1 MRLLIATI
9 LLIFISSKLL
19 AQEDKK
25 VDKQKTYTSSEV
37 VVSGSMKKMSKKDSP
52 LPIEVYR
59 TEFFQKAAVNNLL
72 DATQQITGLRPQ
84 INCSVCNTGDIHLN
98 GMEGPYTAVLIDGMP
113 IVSSLST
120 VYGLSG
126 IPLSM
131 IERVEV
137 IKGPGAAMY
146 GSEAMAGII
155 NIITKSTSTSDK
167 LYFETSLSS
176 QLESSN
182 DLALKWRL
190 SKHTQSLLSLNYFNF
205 DNKLDVN
212 KDGFTDIALQ
222 KRISLFNKYTFDND
236 RSLINFAYRLM
247 YEDRW
252 GGELN
257 WNENF
262 RAGDSIYGETIQTK
276 RLEVISSIK
285 PNKDKP
291 LEFQTSYVYHN
302 QRSTYGTT
310 NFNAYQ
316 HTLFLQSIYRFQRT
330 NHDILTGLSLK
341 SNIYDDNTI
350 LTRTDIDTIK
360 TQVRTD
366 IIPGFFIQDE
376 WKFSARWKILM
387 AMRFDYDFNQG
398 LIASP
403 RTSVQ
408 FKANEQTQYRL
419 GAGRGFRVV
428 NVFTEDH
435 AALTGDRKIQFAEN
449 LNPESTINSFFSLDH
464 IFFLKNSYIK
474 SEFNLFNTYFFNRII
489 ANYDLDP
496 NKIVYKN
503 LDGYSISQGL
513 NAKFDWQSTER
524 LNIQFGFTLLDAF
537 EKTDST
543 RIDILFS
550 SRFSGNFSISYE
562 FSKLNLKLDYSGVF
576 YSPMRLPILPND
588 FRDEYSPWYALHTI
602 QATKT
607 FNKNWDVY
615 VAMKNIFDF
624 LPSNPLMR
632 SFDPFDK
639 QVNINNPNNY
649 TFDTTY
655 GYAPMQGRRMLIGV
669 RYKISS
675 S

>member
-1 MRLLIATI
+1 MRFII
-9 LLIFISSKLL
+9 LHILFILFSNLVY
-19 AQEDKK
+19 AQRSH
-25 VDKQKTYTSSEV
+25 TSSEV
-37 VVSGSMKKMSKKDSP
+37 VISGNLKKMSKKDSP

-59 TEFFQKAAVNNLL
+59 AEYFQKAAVNNLL

-155 NIITKSTSTSDK
+155 NIITKSTNSADK
-167 LYFETSLSS
+167 LYIESSLSS
-176 QLESSN
+176 QLESSS
-182 DLALKWRL
+182 DLAMKYNIG
-190 SKHTQSLLSLNYFNF
+190 KKAQAILSLNHFNF

-212 KDGFTDIALQ
+212 SDGFTDIALQ
-222 KRISLFNKYTFDND
+222 KRFSLFNKYTFEND

-257 WNENF
+257 WNDNF
-262 RAGDSIYGETIQTK
+262 RGGDSIYGETIQTK
-276 RLEVISSIK
+276 RLEIISSIK
-285 PNKDKP
+285 PNKISP
-291 LEFQTSYVYHN
+291 VEFQSSYVYHN
-302 QRSTYGTT
+302 QESTYGIT

-316 HTLFLQSIYRFQRT
+316 HTFFLQSIYRYQKSK
-330 NHDILTGLSLK
+330 HEILTGLALK
-341 SNIYDDNTI
+341 TNFYDDNTL
-350 LTRTDIDTIK
+350 LTREPIDSAK
-360 TQVRTD
+360 TKIRRDVV
-366 IIPGFFIQDE
+366 PGIFIQDE
-376 WKFSARWKILM
+376 WKFSLRWKALL
-387 AMRFDYDFNQG
+387 AMRFDYDLIQG
-398 LIASP
+398 LIVSP
-403 RTSVQ
+403 RTSLQ
-408 FKANEQTQYRL
+408 YKANEQTQYRI

-449 LNPESTINSFFSLDH
+449 LNPESTINSFFSVDH
-464 IFFLKNSYIK
+464 IFLLKNSYIK
-474 SEFNLFNTYFFNRII
+474 AEFNLFNTYFFNRII

-496 NKIVYKN
+496 NKIIYKN
-503 LDGYSISQGL
+503 LNGYSISQGL
-513 NAKFDWQSTER
+513 NAKFDWQSTEH
-524 LNIQFGFTLLDAF
+524 LNIQFGCTFLDAF
-537 EKTDST
+537 EKTDT
-543 RIDILFS
+543 NRIDILFS
-550 SRFSGNFSISYE
+550 SRFSGNISISYE
-562 FSKLNLKLDYSGVF
+562 LSKLKLKIDYSSVF

-588 FRDEYSPWYALHTI
+588 FRDEYTPWYAIHTI

-607 FNKNWDVY
+607 VNKWEVFL
-615 VAMKNIFDF
+615 AMKNIFDF
-624 LPSNPLMR
+624 IPTNPLMR

-639 QVNINNPNNY
+639 RIHIDNPNNY

-655 GYAPMQGRRMLIGV
+655 GYAPMQGRRILIGF
-669 RYKISS
+669 RYKIRGI
-675 S
+675 

>member
-1 MRLLIATI
+1 MRFII
-9 LLIFISSKLL
+9 LHILFILFSNLVY
-19 AQEDKK
+19 AQRSH
-25 VDKQKTYTSSEV
+25 TSSEV
-37 VVSGSMKKMSKKDSP
+37 VISGNLKKMSKKDSP

-59 TEFFQKAAVNNLL
+59 TEYFQKAAVNNLL

-155 NIITKSTSTSDK
+155 NIITKSTNSADK
-167 LYFETSLSS
+167 LYIESSLSS
-176 QLESSN
+176 QLESSS
-182 DLALKWRL
+182 DLAMKYNIG
-190 SKHTQSLLSLNYFNF
+190 KKAQAILSLNHFNF

-212 KDGFTDIALQ
+212 SDGFTDIALQ
-222 KRISLFNKYTFDND
+222 KRFSLFNKYTFEND
-236 RSLINFAYRLM
+236 LSLINFAYRLM

-257 WNENF
+257 WNDNF
-262 RAGDSIYGETIQTK
+262 RGGDSIYGETIQTK
-276 RLEVISSIK
+276 RLEIISSIK
-285 PNKDKP
+285 PNKISP
-291 LEFQTSYVYHN
+291 VEFQSSYVYHN
-302 QRSTYGTT
+302 QESTYGIT

-316 HTLFLQSIYRFQRT
+316 HTFFLQSIYRYQKSK
-330 NHDILTGLSLK
+330 HEILTGLALK
-341 SNIYDDNTI
+341 TNFYDDNTL
-350 LTRTDIDTIK
+350 LTREPIDSAK
-360 TQVRTD
+360 TKIRRDVV
-366 IIPGFFIQDE
+366 PGIFIQDE
-376 WKFSARWKILM
+376 WKFSLRWKALL
-387 AMRFDYDFNQG
+387 AMRFDYDLIQG
-398 LIASP
+398 LIVSP
-403 RTSVQ
+403 RTSLQ
-408 FKANEQTQYRL
+408 YKANEQTQYRI

-449 LNPESTINSFFSLDH
+449 LNPESTINSFFSVDH
-464 IFFLKNSYIK
+464 IFLLKNSYIK
-474 SEFNLFNTYFFNRII
+474 AEFNLFNTYFFNRII

-496 NKIVYKN
+496 NKIIYKN
-503 LDGYSISQGL
+503 LNGYSISQGL
-513 NAKFDWQSTER
+513 NAKFDWQSTEH
-524 LNIQFGFTLLDAF
+524 LNIQFGCTFLDAF
-537 EKTDST
+537 EKTDT
-543 RIDILFS
+543 NRIDILFS
-550 SRFSGNFSISYE
+550 SRFSGNISISYE
-562 FSKLNLKLDYSGVF
+562 LSKLKLKIDYSSVF

-588 FRDEYSPWYALHTI
+588 FRDEYTPWYAIHTI

-607 FNKNWDVY
+607 VNKWEVFL
-615 VAMKNIFDF
+615 AMKNIFDF
-624 LPSNPLMR
+624 LPTNPLMR

-639 QVNINNPNNY
+639 RIHIDNPNNY

-655 GYAPMQGRRMLIGV
+655 GYAPMQGRRILIGF
-669 RYKISS
+669 RYKIRGI
-675 S
+675 

>member
-1 MRLLIATI
+1 MRFII
-9 LLIFISSKLL
+9 LHILFILFSNLVY
-19 AQEDKK
+19 AQRSH
-25 VDKQKTYTSSEV
+25 TSSEV
-37 VVSGSMKKMSKKDSP
+37 VISGNLKKMSKKDSP

-59 TEFFQKAAVNNLL
+59 AEYFQKAAVNNLL

-155 NIITKSTSTSDK
+155 NIITKSTNSADK
-167 LYFETSLSS
+167 LYIESSLSS
-176 QLESSN
+176 QLESSS
-182 DLALKWRL
+182 DLAMKYNIG
-190 SKHTQSLLSLNYFNF
+190 KKAQAILSLNHFNF

-212 KDGFTDIALQ
+212 SDGFTDIALQ
-222 KRISLFNKYTFDND
+222 KRFSLFNKYTFEND

-257 WNENF
+257 WNDNF
-262 RAGDSIYGETIQTK
+262 RGGDSIYGETIQTK
-276 RLEVISSIK
+276 RLEIISSIK
-285 PNKDKP
+285 PNKISP
-291 LEFQTSYVYHN
+291 VEFQSSYVYHN
-302 QRSTYGTT
+302 QESTYGIT

-316 HTLFLQSIYRFQRT
+316 HTFFLQSIYRYQKSK
-330 NHDILTGLSLK
+330 HEILTGLALK
-341 SNIYDDNTI
+341 TNFYDDNTL
-350 LTRTDIDTIK
+350 LTREPNDSG
-360 TQVRTD
+360 RTKIRRD
-366 IIPGFFIQDE
+366 VVPGIFIQDE
-376 WKFSARWKILM
+376 WKFSLRWKALL
-387 AMRFDYDFNQG
+387 AMRFDYDLIQG
-398 LIASP
+398 LIISP
-403 RTSVQ
+403 RTSLQ
-408 FKANEQTQYRL
+408 YKANEQTQYRI

-449 LNPESTINSFFSLDH
+449 LNPESTINSFFSVDH
-464 IFFLKNSYIK
+464 IFLLKNSYIK
-474 SEFNLFNTYFFNRII
+474 AEFNLFNTYFFNRII

-496 NKIVYKN
+496 NKIIYKN
-503 LDGYSISQGL
+503 LNGYSISQGL
-513 NAKFDWQSTER
+513 NAKFDWQSTEH
-524 LNIQFGFTLLDAF
+524 LNIQFGCTFLDAF
-537 EKTDST
+537 EKTDT
-543 RIDILFS
+543 NRIDILFS
-550 SRFSGNFSISYE
+550 SRFSGNISISYE
-562 FSKLNLKLDYSGVF
+562 LSKLKLKIDYSSVF

-588 FRDEYSPWYALHTI
+588 FRDEYSPWYAIHTI

-607 FNKNWDVY
+607 VNKWEVFL
-615 VAMKNIFDF
+615 AMKNIFDF
-624 LPSNPLMR
+624 LPTNPLMR

-639 QVNINNPNNY
+639 RIHIDNPNNY

-655 GYAPMQGRRMLIGV
+655 GYAPMQGRRILIGF
-669 RYKISS
+669 RYKIRGI
-675 S
+675 

>member
-1 MRLLIATI
+1 MRSIGGTI
-9 LLIFISSKLL
+9 LIIFISNILF
-19 AQEDKK
+19 AQENTKSK
-25 VDKQKTYTSSEV
+25 EKTYTSSEV

-59 TEFFQKAAVNNLL
+59 AEFFQKAAVNNLL
-72 DATQQITGLRPQ
+72 DASQQITGLRPQ

-155 NIITKSTSTSDK
+155 NIITKSTTSADK
-167 LYFETSLSS
+167 LYIESSLSS

-182 DLALKWRL
+182 DIALKWRMG
-190 SKHTQSLLSLNYFNF
+190 KQIQSLLSLNYFNF

-212 KDGFTDIALQ
+212 NDGFTDIALQ

-236 RSLINFAYRLM
+236 RSLVNFAYRLM

-276 RLEVISSIK
+276 RAEIISSIK

-291 LEFQTSYVYHN
+291 LEFQYSYVYHN
-302 QRSTYGTT
+302 QRSTYGIT

-316 HTLFLQSIYRFQRT
+316 HTLFLQSIYRFQT
-330 NHDILTGLSLK
+330 TKHDILTGVSMK

-350 LTRTDIDTIK
+350 LTRESTDTNK
-360 TQVRTD
+360 TQIRRD
-366 IIPGFFIQDE
+366 IIPGIFIQDE
-376 WKFSARWKILM
+376 WKFNTRWKILL
-387 AMRFDYDFNQG
+387 AMRFDYDFKQG
-398 LIASP
+398 LVASP
-403 RTSVQ
+403 RSSLQ

-449 LNPESTINSFFSLDH
+449 LNPESTINSFLSLDH

-474 SEFNLFNTYFFNRII
+474 AEFNLFNTYFFNRII
-489 ANYDLDP
+489 ANYDIDP
-496 NKIVYKN
+496 NKIIYKN

-524 LNIQFGFTLLDAF
+524 LNIQFGCTILDAF

-550 SRFSGNFSISYE
+550 SRFSGNFSMSYE
-562 FSKLNLKLDYSGVF
+562 FSKMNLELDYSAVF

-588 FRDEYSPWYALHTI
+588 FRDEYSPWYAIHTI

-607 FNKNWDVY
+607 FNKKWEMY
-615 VAMKNIFDF
+615 VAMKNIFNF

-639 QVNINNPNNY
+639 ELHINNPNNY
-649 TFDTTY
+649 TFDATY
-655 GYAPMQGRRMLIGV
+655 GYAPMQGRRVLIGF

-675 S
+675 I

>member
-1 MRLLIATI
+1 MRSIGGTI
-9 LLIFISSKLL
+9 LIIFISNILF
-19 AQEDKK
+19 AQENTKSK
-25 VDKQKTYTSSEV
+25 EKTYTSSEV

-59 TEFFQKAAVNNLL
+59 AEFFQKAAVNNLL
-72 DATQQITGLRPQ
+72 DASQQITGLRPQ

-155 NIITKSTSTSDK
+155 NIITKSTNSADK
-167 LYFETSLSS
+167 LYIESSLSS

-182 DLALKWRL
+182 DIALKWRMG
-190 SKHTQSLLSLNYFNF
+190 KQIQSLLSLNYFNF

-212 KDGFTDIALQ
+212 NDGFTDIALQ

-236 RSLINFAYRLM
+236 RSLVNFAYRLM

-276 RLEVISSIK
+276 RAEIISSIK

-291 LEFQTSYVYHN
+291 LEFQYSYVYHN
-302 QRSTYGTT
+302 QRSTYGIT

-316 HTLFLQSIYRFQRT
+316 HTLFLQSIYRFQT
-330 NHDILTGLSLK
+330 TKHDILTGVSMK

-350 LTRTDIDTIK
+350 LTRESTDTNK
-360 TQVRTD
+360 TQIRRD
-366 IIPGFFIQDE
+366 IIPGIFIQDE
-376 WKFSARWKILM
+376 WKFNTRWKILL
-387 AMRFDYDFNQG
+387 AMRFDYDFKQG
-398 LIASP
+398 LVASP
-403 RTSVQ
+403 RSSLQ

-449 LNPESTINSFFSLDH
+449 LNPESTINSFLSLDH

-474 SEFNLFNTYFFNRII
+474 AEFNLFNTYFFNRII
-489 ANYDLDP
+489 ANYDIDP
-496 NKIVYKN
+496 NKIIYKN

-524 LNIQFGFTLLDAF
+524 LNIQFGCTILDAF

-550 SRFSGNFSISYE
+550 SRFSGNFSMSYE
-562 FSKLNLKLDYSGVF
+562 FSKMNLELDYSAVF

-588 FRDEYSPWYALHTI
+588 FRDEYSPWYAIHTI

-607 FNKNWDVY
+607 FNKKWEMY
-615 VAMKNIFDF
+615 VAMKNIFNF

-639 QVNINNPNNY
+639 ELHINNPNNY
-649 TFDTTY
+649 TFDATY
-655 GYAPMQGRRMLIGV
+655 GYAPMQGRRVLIGF

-675 S
+675 I

>member
-1 MRLLIATI
+1 MRSIGGTI
-9 LLIFISSKLL
+9 LIIFISNILF
-19 AQEDKK
+19 AQENTKSK
-25 VDKQKTYTSSEV
+25 EKTYTSSEV

-59 TEFFQKAAVNNLL
+59 AEFFQKAAVNNLL
-72 DATQQITGLRPQ
+72 DASQQITGLRPQ

-155 NIITKSTSTSDK
+155 NIITKSTNSADK
-167 LYFETSLSS
+167 LYIESSLSS

-182 DLALKWRL
+182 DIALKWRMG
-190 SKHTQSLLSLNYFNF
+190 KQIQSLLSLNYFNF

-212 KDGFTDIALQ
+212 NDGFTDIALQ

-236 RSLINFAYRLM
+236 RSLVNFAYRLM

-276 RLEVISSIK
+276 RAEIISSIK

-291 LEFQTSYVYHN
+291 LEFQYSYVYHN
-302 QRSTYGTT
+302 QRSTYGIT

-316 HTLFLQSIYRFQRT
+316 HTLFLQSIYRFQT
-330 NHDILTGLSLK
+330 TKHDILTGVSMK

-350 LTRTDIDTIK
+350 LTRESTDTNK
-360 TQVRTD
+360 TQIRRD
-366 IIPGFFIQDE
+366 IIPGIFIQDE
-376 WKFSARWKILM
+376 WKFNTRWKILL
-387 AMRFDYDFNQG
+387 AMRFDYDFKQG
-398 LIASP
+398 LVASP
-403 RTSVQ
+403 RSSLQ

-449 LNPESTINSFFSLDH
+449 LNPESTINSFLSLDH

-474 SEFNLFNTYFFNRII
+474 AEFNLFNTYFFNRII
-489 ANYDLDP
+489 ANYDIDP
-496 NKIVYKN
+496 NKIIYKN

-524 LNIQFGFTLLDAF
+524 LNIQFGCTILDVF

-550 SRFSGNFSISYE
+550 SRFSGNFSMSYE
-562 FSKLNLKLDYSGVF
+562 FSKMNLELDYSAVF

-588 FRDEYSPWYALHTI
+588 FRDEYSPWYAIHTI

-607 FNKNWDVY
+607 FNKKWEMY
-615 VAMKNIFDF
+615 VAMKNIFNF

-639 QVNINNPNNY
+639 ELHINNPNNY
-649 TFDTTY
+649 TFDATY
-655 GYAPMQGRRMLIGV
+655 GYAPMQGRRVLIGF

-675 S
+675 I

>member
-1 MRLLIATI
+1 MRFII
-9 LLIFISSKLL
+9 LHILFILFSNLVY
-19 AQEDKK
+19 AQRSH
-25 VDKQKTYTSSEV
+25 TSSEV
-37 VVSGSMKKMSKKDSP
+37 VISGNLKKMSKKDSP

-59 TEFFQKAAVNNLL
+59 AEYFQKAAVNNLL

-155 NIITKSTSTSDK
+155 NIITKSTNSADK
-167 LYFETSLSS
+167 LYIESSLSS
-176 QLESSN
+176 QLESSS
-182 DLALKWRL
+182 DLAMKYNIG
-190 SKHTQSLLSLNYFNF
+190 KKAQAILSLNHFNF

-212 KDGFTDIALQ
+212 SDGFTDIALQ
-222 KRISLFNKYTFDND
+222 KRFSLFNKYTFEND
-236 RSLINFAYRLM
+236 LSLINFAYRLM

-257 WNENF
+257 WNDNF
-262 RAGDSIYGETIQTK
+262 RGGDSIYGETIQTK
-276 RLEVISSIK
+276 RLEIISSIK
-285 PNKDKP
+285 PNKISP
-291 LEFQTSYVYHN
+291 VEFQSSYVYHN
-302 QRSTYGTT
+302 QESTYGIT

-316 HTLFLQSIYRFQRT
+316 HTFFLQSIYRYQKSK
-330 NHDILTGLSLK
+330 HEILTGLALK
-341 SNIYDDNTI
+341 TNFYDDNTL
-350 LTRTDIDTIK
+350 LTREPIDSAK
-360 TQVRTD
+360 TKIRRDVV
-366 IIPGFFIQDE
+366 PGIFIQDE
-376 WKFSARWKILM
+376 WKFSLRWKALL
-387 AMRFDYDFNQG
+387 AMRFDYDLIQG
-398 LIASP
+398 LIVSP
-403 RTSVQ
+403 RTSLQ
-408 FKANEQTQYRL
+408 YKANEQTQYRI

-449 LNPESTINSFFSLDH
+449 LNPESTINSFFSVDH
-464 IFFLKNSYIK
+464 IFLLKNSYIK
-474 SEFNLFNTYFFNRII
+474 AEFNLFNTYFFNRII

-496 NKIVYKN
+496 NKIIYKN
-503 LDGYSISQGL
+503 LNGYSISQGL
-513 NAKFDWQSTER
+513 NAKFDWQSTEH
-524 LNIQFGFTLLDAF
+524 LNIQFGCTFLDAF
-537 EKTDST
+537 EKTDT
-543 RIDILFS
+543 NRIDILFS
-550 SRFSGNFSISYE
+550 SRFSGNISISYE
-562 FSKLNLKLDYSGVF
+562 LSKLKLKIDYSSVF

-588 FRDEYSPWYALHTI
+588 FRDEYTPWYAIHTI

-607 FNKNWDVY
+607 VNKWEVFL
-615 VAMKNIFDF
+615 AMKNIFDF
-624 LPSNPLMR
+624 IPTNPLMR

-639 QVNINNPNNY
+639 RIHIDNPNNY

-655 GYAPMQGRRMLIGV
+655 GYAPMQGRRILIGF
-669 RYKISS
+669 RYKIRGI
-675 S
+675 

>member
-1 MRLLIATI
+1 MRLLISTI
-9 LLIFISSKLL
+9 LIIIISNALH
-19 AQEDKK
+19 AQKSH
-25 VDKQKTYTSSEV
+25 TSSEV
-37 VVSGSMKKMSKKDSP
+37 VISGSMKKMSKKDSP

-59 TEFFQKAAVNNLL
+59 AEYFQKAAVNNLL

-155 NIITKSTSTSDK
+155 NIITKSTSSADK
-167 LYFETSLSS
+167 LYIESSLSS
-176 QLESSN
+176 QFESSN
-182 DLALKWRL
+182 DIALKWKMG
-190 SKHTQSLLSLNYFNF
+190 KHTQSLLSLNYFHF

-212 KDGFTDIALQ
+212 SDGFTDIALQ
-222 KRISLFNKYTFDND
+222 KRMSLFNKYTIDND
-236 RSLINFAYRLM
+236 RSLLNFAYRLM

-257 WNENF
+257 WSNDF
-262 RAGDSIYGETIQTK
+262 RGGDSIYGETIQTK
-276 RLEVISSIK
+276 RVEIISSIK
-285 PNKDKP
+285 PNKENP

-302 QRSTYGTT
+302 QSSTYGIT

-316 HTLFLQSIYRFQRT
+316 HTLFLQSIYRFQKT
-330 NHDILTGLSLK
+330 KHDILTGISLK

-350 LTRTDIDTIK
+350 LTRDLNDTNV
-360 TQVRTD
+360 TQLRRD
-366 IIPGFFIQDE
+366 IIPGVFIQDE
-376 WKFSARWKILM
+376 WKLNARWKLLL

-403 RTSVQ
+403 RTSLQ
-408 FKANEQTQYRL
+408 FKANELTQYRL

-449 LNPESTINSFFSLDH
+449 LNPESTINTFFSVDH
-464 IFFLKNSYIK
+464 IFLLKNSYIK

-496 NKIVYKN
+496 NKIIYKN
-503 LDGYSISQGL
+503 LDGFSISQGL
-513 NAKFDWQSTER
+513 NAKLDWQSTEH
-524 LNIQFGFTLLDAF
+524 LNIQFGCTLLDAF
-537 EKTDST
+537 EKTDT
-543 RIDILFS
+543 NRIDILFS

-562 FSKLNLKLDYSGVF
+562 FSKLNLKIDYSGVF
-576 YSPMRLPILPND
+576 YSPMRLPVLPKD
-588 FRDEYSPWYALHTI
+588 FRDEYSPWYAIHTI

-607 FNKNWDVY
+607 FNKSWEVFA
-615 VAMKNIFDF
+615 AMKNIFDF
-624 LPSNPLMR
+624 LPANPLMR

-639 QVNINNPNNY
+639 RISIDNPNNY

-655 GYAPMQGRRMLIGV
+655 GYAPMQGRRILVGF
-669 RYKISS
+669 RYKIRSI
-675 S
+675 

>member
-1 MRLLIATI
+1 MRLIVFTI
-9 LLIFISSKLL
+9 LNIFISNTMFAQVDIKTSK
-19 AQEDKK
+19 E
-25 VDKQKTYTSSEV
+25 KTYTSTEV
-37 VVSGSMKKMSKKDSP
+37 VVSGNMKKMSKKDSP

-59 TEFFQKAAVNNLL
+59 TEYFQKAAVSNLL

-155 NIITKSTSTSDK
+155 NIITKSTSSADK
-167 LYFETSLSS
+167 IYIESSLSS

-182 DLALKWRL
+182 DIAMKW
-190 SKHTQSLLSLNYFNF
+190 KMGAHTQSLLSLNYFNF

-222 KRISLFNKYTFDND
+222 KRFSLFNKYTFDSD
-236 RSLINFAYRLM
+236 RSLVNFAYRLM

-276 RLEVISSIK
+276 RVEIISSIK

-302 QRSTYGTT
+302 QSSTYGIT

-316 HTLFLQSIYRFQRT
+316 HTLFLQSIYRFQKK

-341 SNIYDDNTI
+341 TNVYDDNTI
-350 LTRTDIDTIK
+350 LTRTDFDTTRTK
-360 TQVRTD
+360 LRTD
-366 IIPGFFIQDE
+366 IIPGVFIQDE
-376 WKFSARWKILM
+376 WKLNTRWKLLL

-398 LIASP
+398 FVSSP
-403 RTSVQ
+403 RSSLQYKV
-408 FKANEQTQYRL
+408 NEQTQYRL

-435 AALTGDRKIQFAEN
+435 AALSGDRKIQFAEN

-464 IFFLKNSYIK
+464 IFLLKSSYIK

-496 NKIVYKN
+496 NKIIYKN
-503 LDGYSISQGL
+503 LDGYSISQGI

-524 LNIQFGFTLLDAF
+524 LNIQFGCTLLDAF
-537 EKTDST
+537 EKTDSN

-550 SRFSGNFSISYE
+550 SRFSGNFSVSYK
-562 FSKLNLKLDYSGVF
+562 FSKINLNIDYTGVF
-576 YSPMRLPILPND
+576 YSPMRLPVLPND
-588 FRDEYSPWYALHTI
+588 FREEYSPWYAIHTI
-602 QATKT
+602 QATKI
-607 FNKNWDVY
+607 FSEEWEVY

-624 LPSNPLMR
+624 LPQNPLMR

-655 GYAPMQGRRMLIGV
+655 GYAPMQGRRMLIGF
-669 RYKISS
+669 RYKIRSI
-675 S
+675 

>member
-1 MRLLIATI
+1 MRFII
-9 LLIFISSKLL
+9 LHILFILFSNLVY
-19 AQEDKK
+19 AQRSH
-25 VDKQKTYTSSEV
+25 TSSEV
-37 VVSGSMKKMSKKDSP
+37 VISGNLKKMSKKDSP

-59 TEFFQKAAVNNLL
+59 AEYFQKAAVNNLL

-155 NIITKSTSTSDK
+155 NIITKSTNSADK
-167 LYFETSLSS
+167 LYIESSLSS
-176 QLESSN
+176 QLESSS
-182 DLALKWRL
+182 DLAMKYNIG
-190 SKHTQSLLSLNYFNF
+190 KKAQAILSLNHFNF

-212 KDGFTDIALQ
+212 SDGFTDIALQ
-222 KRISLFNKYTFDND
+222 KRFSLFNKYTFEND
-236 RSLINFAYRLM
+236 LSLINFAYRLM

-257 WNENF
+257 WNDNF
-262 RAGDSIYGETIQTK
+262 RGGDSIYGETIQTK
-276 RLEVISSIK
+276 RLEIISSIK
-285 PNKDKP
+285 PNKISP
-291 LEFQTSYVYHN
+291 VEFQSSYVYHN
-302 QRSTYGTT
+302 QESTYGIT

-316 HTLFLQSIYRFQRT
+316 HTFFLQSIYRYQKSK
-330 NHDILTGLSLK
+330 HEILTGLALK
-341 SNIYDDNTI
+341 TNFYDDNTL
-350 LTRTDIDTIK
+350 LTREPIDSAK
-360 TQVRTD
+360 TKIRRDVV
-366 IIPGFFIQDE
+366 PGIFIQDE
-376 WKFSARWKILM
+376 WKFSLRWKALL
-387 AMRFDYDFNQG
+387 AMRFDYDLIQG
-398 LIASP
+398 LIVSP
-403 RTSVQ
+403 RTSLQ
-408 FKANEQTQYRL
+408 YKANEQTQYRI

-449 LNPESTINSFFSLDH
+449 LNPESTINSFFSVDH
-464 IFFLKNSYIK
+464 IFLLKNSYIK
-474 SEFNLFNTYFFNRII
+474 AEFNLFNTYFFNRII

-496 NKIVYKN
+496 NKIIYKN
-503 LDGYSISQGL
+503 LNGYSISQGL
-513 NAKFDWQSTER
+513 NAKFDWQSTEH
-524 LNIQFGFTLLDAF
+524 LNIQFGCTFLDAF
-537 EKTDST
+537 EKTDT
-543 RIDILFS
+543 NRIDILFS
-550 SRFSGNFSISYE
+550 SRFSGNISISYE
-562 FSKLNLKLDYSGVF
+562 LSKLKLKIDYSSVF

-588 FRDEYSPWYALHTI
+588 FRDEYTPWYAIHTI

-607 FNKNWDVY
+607 VNKWEVFL
-615 VAMKNIFDF
+615 AMKNIFDF
-624 LPSNPLMR
+624 LPTNPLMR

-639 QVNINNPNNY
+639 RIHIDNPNNY

-655 GYAPMQGRRMLIGV
+655 GYAPMQGRRILIGF
-669 RYKISS
+669 RYKIRGI
-675 S
+675 

>member
-1 MRLLIATI
+1 MRLFSCTI
-9 LLIFISSKLL
+9 LIIFISNFLYAQVNNKSK
-19 AQEDKK
+19 E
-25 VDKQKTYTSSEV
+25 KTYTSSEV

-59 TEFFQKAAVNNLL
+59 AEFFQKAAVNNLL

-155 NIITKSTSTSDK
+155 NIITKSTNSADK
-167 LYFETSLSS
+167 LYIESSLSS

-182 DLALKWRL
+182 DIALKWRIG
-190 SKHTQSLLSLNYFNF
+190 KHTQSLVSLNYFNF

-212 KDGFTDIALQ
+212 NDGFTDIALQ

-236 RSLINFAYRLM
+236 RSLVNFAYRLM

-262 RAGDSIYGETIQTK
+262 RAGDSIYGETIQTN
-276 RLEVISSIK
+276 RAEIISSIK

-291 LEFQTSYVYHN
+291 LEFQYSYVYHN
-302 QRSTYGTT
+302 QKSTYGIT

-316 HTLFLQSIYRFQRT
+316 HTLFLQSIYRFQKT

-350 LTRTDIDTIK
+350 LTRESTDTNK
-360 TQVRTD
+360 TQIRRD
-366 IIPGFFIQDE
+366 IIPGIFIQDE
-376 WKFSARWKILM
+376 WKFNTRWKILL
-387 AMRFDYDFNQG
+387 AMRFDYDFKQG

-403 RTSVQ
+403 RSSLQ

-449 LNPESTINSFFSLDH
+449 LNPESTINSFLSLDH

-474 SEFNLFNTYFFNRII
+474 AEFNLFNTYFFNRII
-489 ANYDLDP
+489 ANYDIDP
-496 NKIVYKN
+496 NKIIYKN

-524 LNIQFGFTLLDAF
+524 LNIQFGCTILDAF

-550 SRFSGNFSISYE
+550 SRFSGNFSMSYE
-562 FSKLNLKLDYSGVF
+562 FSKMNLKLDYSAVF

-588 FRDEYSPWYALHTI
+588 FRDEYSPWYAIHTI

-607 FNKNWDVY
+607 FNKQWEMY

-639 QVNINNPNNY
+639 EVHINNPNNY
-649 TFDTTY
+649 TFDATY
-655 GYAPMQGRRMLIGV
+655 GYAPMQGRRVLIGF

-675 S
+675 I